1 MSFFVISWDA
11 EKKQLATVKS
21 WTDLSENT
29 AREAQFDARCWIDPN
44 EEFLTLE
51 VYEGIITTFPMVR
64 KGKKKAEFEPGNLSD
79 QPCVSRISETFARSS
94 AFLHGRKQG
103 EKPQLAILWEDY
115 AHTRRLKIRELHY
128 DAITGDSAEWED
140 VKSKAPHEFDMGASH
155 LIPLSDPPYGLLVV
169 GETRITYWH
178 EKNRDVIIQPCDPT
192 VFVAWEQ
199 IDNQRYVLADDYGK
213 LYLLMLQ
220 LNFEEK
226 VEGWKLDMLGAA
238 SRANVLVYLDA
249 GRIFLGSHQGDS
261 QLIRIIEGGI
271 EIEQTFSNIAPI
283 LDFVVMD
290 MGNRSAE
297 GPLNEFSSGQAR
309 LVTGSGAW
317 QDGSLRSV
325 RSGVGM
331 EDLAQFDDLEGIHHI
346 FSLKSDPASPYA
358 DILLVC
364 FVDHSRVFTFSSD
377 GSVEEAEDFKG
388 LLLSDST
395 VLARNIPGAQVLQV
409 TLQSVAITD
418 LESGMLNS
426 QWKPDGWITAVAAND
441 THILLVQN
449 GVDLILLDITKDLS
463 VINHKSF
470 SDAEQISCVDLLPS
484 TLPSIC
490 VIGFYKS
497 SSVSVL
503 SLPSFSTIQT
513 VTISEESIAPPRSL
527 LIASVF
533 PDHSPLLFIGMGDG
547 NVVTFTLSDSPN
559 PLTQKQTTI
568 LGTQEPSF
576 KAIPR
581 ENNTVSVFA
590 TASHPTLIHA
600 APEGNRIIYSAVNTD
615 DAITVCPFDAEAY
628 PGAVAI
634 ATPSDLKIALIDTER
649 TTHVQTLK
657 VGESV
662 RRIAYSPAT
671 KCFGLGSVKRVLVDD
686 VEVIESVFR
695 LVDEVVFE
703 EVDAYTLLD
712 GELVE
717 CVIRAELDDGNGGTV
732 ERFLI
737 GTGYVDEAISKD
749 ERGRLIIFEI
759 TKERKLQVVLEHA
772 VKGLVRCI
780 GIVEGMIVTALAK
793 TVVLWKLKYH
803 SQARPELEKRCTY
816 RSATLPIEIECKGKR
831 IAVTDLMKS
840 LTVIQYQPG
849 TTGMSG
855 ADPDALVE
863 VARDHAT
870 AWATS
875 VSEVEPDTWLQGD
888 ADGNLQ
894 VLSRDTSGV
903 TDLDQK
909 KLMITSE
916 MHISEMVN
924 RIKAIDVKVQPNS
937 AVIPRAFVATV
948 SKSLFLLGR

>member
-1 MSFFVISWDA
+1 MMLVRNNNLKAHHDSPFTSLLPSDLREAPDKLSKMAYLAPIHRPTSVRHAIKLQFLQPDEDCLAVAYAHKPAFFTVNFANRSDYSRSNRLDFYNYAPDGLTLHASRRVYGKITMLQKLRPASSPIDLLFVGTDLMSFFVLSWDA
-11 EKKQLATVKS
+11 KKKQLVTVKS

-44 EEFLTLE
+44 GEFLTLE

-128 DAITGDSAEWED
+128 DAIAGETAEWED

-155 LIPLSDPPYGLLVV
+155 LIPLSDAPYGLLVV

-178 EKNRDVIIQPCDPT
+178 EKNRDLIIQPCDPT
-192 VFVAWEQ
+192 VFVAWER

-226 VEGWKLDMLGAA
+226 IEGWKLDVLGTA

-395 VLARNIPGAQVLQV
+395 VLAKNIHGAQVLQV

-426 QWKPDGWITAVAAND
+426 QWNLMAGSQPSQPMTPIFSLSRTA
-441 THILLVQN
+441 
-449 GVDLILLDITKDLS
+449 
-463 VINHKSF
+463 
-470 SDAEQISCVDLLPS
+470 S
-484 TLPSIC
+484 TS
-490 VIGFYKS
+490 
-497 SSVSVL
+497 
-503 SLPSFSTIQT
+503 SFSTSPKT
-513 VTISEESIAPPRSL
+513 SPSSTANLSRTPNKSLASIFYLPRSQ
-527 LIASVF
+527 AS
-533 PDHSPLLFIGMGDG
+533 
-547 NVVTFTLSDSPN
+547 
-559 PLTQKQTTI
+559 
-568 LGTQEPSF
+568 
-576 KAIPR
+576 A
-581 ENNTVSVFA
+581 
-590 TASHPTLIHA
+590 
-600 APEGNRIIYSAVNTD
+600 
-615 DAITVCPFDAEAY
+615 
-628 PGAVAI
+628 
-634 ATPSDLKIALIDTER
+634 
-649 TTHVQTLK
+649 
-657 VGESV
+657 
-662 RRIAYSPAT
+662 
-671 KCFGLGSVKRVLVDD
+671 
-686 VEVIESVFR
+686 
-695 LVDEVVFE
+695 
-703 EVDAYTLLD
+703 
-712 GELVE
+712 
-717 CVIRAELDDGNGGTV
+717 
-732 ERFLI
+732 
-737 GTGYVDEAISKD
+737 
-749 ERGRLIIFEI
+749 
-759 TKERKLQVVLEHA
+759 
-772 VKGLVRCI
+772 
-780 GIVEGMIVTALAK
+780 
-793 TVVLWKLKYH
+793 
-803 SQARPELEKRCTY
+803 
-816 RSATLPIEIECKGKR
+816 
-831 IAVTDLMKS
+831 
-840 LTVIQYQPG
+840 
-849 TTGMSG
+849 
-855 ADPDALVE
+855 
-863 VARDHAT
+863 
-870 AWATS
+870 
-875 VSEVEPDTWLQGD
+875 
-888 ADGNLQ
+888 
-894 VLSRDTSGV
+894 
-903 TDLDQK
+903 
-909 KLMITSE
+909 
-916 MHISEMVN
+916 
-924 RIKAIDVKVQPNS
+924 
-937 AVIPRAFVATV
+937 
-948 SKSLFLLGR
+948 